1 MLKKLAEEQASNS
14 LAIIAEEISQ
24 ELYHGKHR
32 SAFHGYSSEFKEYKA
47 YQTGDNLKQVDWK
60 LYGRTDKLFTK
71 HFHDESNISAYFFID
86 LSSSM
91 FFPRENLEKI
101 NKSIQIIAV
110 LCKILQKQRDKF
122 GILGISN
129 ELLWESPL
137 SNTKGHLHEI
147 YKQLNDLLL
156 QESLEKISQ
165 IPTILSEKVAAIGQ
179 RKIVFILTDL
189 LFSDQEY
196 VLFLQSLSE
205 IKANKNTI
213 KILHVWDLSERNL
226 DSKLGS
232 ILQFKDIETN
242 QVLSLPT
249 EEWNQLQAKQH
260 SIFIDQR
267 INPILSK
274 GYHYHSLCVN
284 DSLFE
289 LIRQVI

>member
-226 DSKLGS
+226 DSKVGS

>member
-1 MLKKLAEEQASNS
+1 MLRKIAEEQANNS

-91 FFPRENLEKI
+91 FFPRESLEKI
-101 NKSIQIIAV
+101 RKSVQIIAV

-122 GILGISN
+122 GIMGISN

-147 YKQLNDLLL
+147 YQQLEDLLDR
-156 QESLEKISQ
+156 ESIEKTTQ
-165 IPTILSEKVAAIGQ
+165 LPRILSNKVTAIGQ

-189 LFSDQEY
+189 LFSDQEFA
-196 VLFLQSLSE
+196 LFLKSLSE
-205 IKANKNTI
+205 IKANKNSI
-213 KILHVWDLSERNL
+213 QILHVWDQSERQQ
-226 DSKLGS
+226 DSQMGS
-232 ILQFKDIETN
+232 ILKFKDIETN
-242 QVLSLPT
+242 QVLSLPVD
-249 EEWNQLQAKQH
+249 EWNQLQTKQQLA
-260 SIFIDQR
+260 FIDQR
-267 INPILSK
+267 INPLLSK
-274 GYHYHSLCVN
+274 GYKYHSIGVN
-284 DSLFE
+284 ESLFE
-289 LIRQVI
+289 LIRQII

>member
-1 MLKKLAEEQASNS
+1 MLRKVAEEQASNT
-14 LAIIAEEISQ
+14 LAIIAEEISH

-47 YQTGDNLKQVDWK
+47 YQIGDNLKQVDWK

-71 HFHDESNISAYFFID
+71 HFHDESNISAYFFLD

-91 FFPRENLEKI
+91 FFPREDLAKI
-101 NKSIQIIAV
+101 SKSIQMIAV

-129 ELLWESPL
+129 ELIWESPL
-137 SNTKGHLHEI
+137 SNTQGHLHEI
-147 YKQLNDLLL
+147 YSQLEDLLKR
-156 QESLEKISQ
+156 ESVEEISQ
-165 IPTILSEKVAAIGQ
+165 LPSILSNKVSAIGQ

-189 LFSDQEY
+189 LMNDKEY
-196 VLFLQSLSE
+196 ALFLQSLSE

-213 KILHVWDLSERNL
+213 KILHVWDQSERQQEFKPGN
-226 DSKLGS
+226 
-232 ILQFKDIETN
+232 ILQYKDIETN
-242 QVLSLPT
+242 QVLSLPM
-249 EEWNQLQAKQH
+249 EEWNQLQTKQQ

-267 INPILSK
+267 INPLLSK
-274 GYHYHSLCVN
+274 GFQYHSLCVN
-284 DSLFE
+284 ESLFE

>member
-1 MLKKLAEEQASNS
+1 MLRKVAEEQVNNS

-47 YQTGDNLKQVDWK
+47 YQRGDNLKQVDWK

-71 HFHDESNISAYFFID
+71 HFHDESNINAYFFID

-91 FFPRENLEKI
+91 FFPIENREKI
-101 NKSIQIIAV
+101 NKSIQIIAI

-122 GILGISN
+122 GILGISD
-129 ELLWESPL
+129 ELILESPL
-137 SNTKGHLHEI
+137 SNTKSHLHDI
-147 YKQLNDLLL
+147 YQQLEGLVVR
-156 QESLEKISQ
+156 ESVEEISQ
-165 IPTILSEKVAAIGQ
+165 LPAILSNKVTAIGQ

-189 LFSDQEY
+189 LFNDLDYS
-196 VLFLQSLSE
+196 LFLQSLSE
-205 IKANKNTI
+205 IKANKNSI
-213 KILHVWDLSERNL
+213 KILHVWDQSEKQQV
-226 DSKLGS
+226 SKMGS
-232 ILQFKDIETN
+232 ILQYKDIETN
-242 QVLSLPT
+242 QVLSLPI
-249 EEWNQLQAKQH
+249 EEWNQLQAQQQN
-260 SIFIDQR
+260 IFIDQR

-289 LIRQVI
+289 LIRQII

>member
-1 MLKKLAEEQASNS
+1 MLKKVAEEQVSNS

-60 LYGRTDKLFTK
+60 LYGRTDKLYTK

-91 FFPRENLEKI
+91 FFPRETLEKI

-122 GILGISN
+122 GTLGISN

-137 SNTKGHLHEI
+137 SNTKGHLHDI
-147 YKQLNDLLL
+147 YQQLEGLL
-156 QESLEKISQ
+156 QRESLEEISQ
-165 IPTILSEKVAAIGQ
+165 LPTILSHKVSAIGQ

-189 LFSDQEY
+189 LFNDQDY
-196 VLFLQSLSE
+196 ALFLRSLSE
-205 IKANKNTI
+205 IKANKNSI
-213 KILHVWDLSERNL
+213 KILHVWDKSEKRQE
-226 DSKLGS
+226 SKIGS
-232 ILQFKDIETN
+232 ILQYKDIETN
-242 QVLSLPT
+242 QVLSLPM
-249 EEWNQLQAKQH
+249 EEWNQLQIKQQ
-260 SIFIDQR
+260 SVFIDQR
-267 INPILSK
+267 INPLLSK

-284 DSLFE
+284 ESLFE
-289 LIRQVI
+289 LIRQII